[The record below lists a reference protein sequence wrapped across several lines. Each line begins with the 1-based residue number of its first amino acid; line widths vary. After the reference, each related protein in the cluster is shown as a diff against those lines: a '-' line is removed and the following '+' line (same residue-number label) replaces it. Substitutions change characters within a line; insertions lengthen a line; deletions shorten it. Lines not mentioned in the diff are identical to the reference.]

1 MTAFILRKKEKKKKL
16 NVPNSSS
23 NELNDI
29 RSVCQKMR
37 KSLQNITPLLST
49 EQAFKHSDV
58 FLHPLRPTT
67 APAFTLL
74 EGTRRFCFKTHV
86 VQSNVFYTKHVVWTS
101 LSAKRSLS
109 TRFWKPTPQPARP
122 PPDHF
127 IFSETLLLRFPPSAH
142 RKEPRPNDT
151 VRHPLYRRKRH
162 TLYSVGRAPLIR

>member
-1 MTAFILRKKEKKKKL
+1 MTAFILKKKL

-58 FLHPLRPTT
+58 FLHPLYPTT

-74 EGTRRFCFKTHV
+74 EGTDASASKLCILYETRRLNEPFRQAV
-86 VQSNVFYTKHVVWTS
+86 LVN
-101 LSAKRSLS
+101 
-109 TRFWKPTPQPARP
+109 
-122 PPDHF
+122 
-127 IFSETLLLRFPPSAH
+127 TLLETDALAPRLLPITSFSPNPPLRPAPFP
-142 RKEPRPNDT
+142 
-151 VRHPLYRRKRH
+151 
-162 TLYSVGRAPLIR
+162 RALTEKSPGLMTQCVTR

>member
-1 MTAFILRKKEKKKKL
+1 MTAFILKKKKL

-58 FLHPLRPTT
+58 FLHPLYPTT

-74 EGTRRFCFKTHV
+74 EGTDASASKLTSYRVMYSIRNTSFERAFPPSGPCQHAFGNRRP
-86 VQSNVFYTKHVVWTS
+86 S
-101 LSAKRSLS
+101 
-109 TRFWKPTPQPARP
+109 PPP

-127 IFSETLLLRFPPSAH
+127 IFSELHSPLHPAPFP
-142 RKEPRPNDT
+142 
-151 VRHPLYRRKRH
+151 
-162 TLYSVGRAPLIR
+162 RALTEKSPGLMTQCVTR